1 MYVHIMNLHYHC
13 CCCLALVKP
22 EPVKNVTVE
31 RIEYEPTAVLAF
43 GQLKATISLIT
54 PKGVYGKI
62 VRFMPSCSA

>member
-1 MYVHIMNLHYHC
+1 
-13 CCCLALVKP
+13 VKP

-31 RIEYEPTAVLAF
+31 RIEYEPSAIFAF

-62 VRFMPSCSA
+62 VRFMPFCSA